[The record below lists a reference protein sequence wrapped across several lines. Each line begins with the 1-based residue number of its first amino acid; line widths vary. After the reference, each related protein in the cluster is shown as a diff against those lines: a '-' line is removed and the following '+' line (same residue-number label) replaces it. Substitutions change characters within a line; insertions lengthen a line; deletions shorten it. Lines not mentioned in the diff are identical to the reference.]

1 MGRKKKNDSGKLAAL
16 AREYYEKEAFGN
28 PKKLKCSNFAKY
40 AREHGCNAQ
49 AYDFRRDREVR
60 AFMDEVLGGHE
71 DADEY
76 PLQAVYRNLDLS
88 KPFFFRKSSDI
99 IACQQRMIHTVQMCC
114 DHNSLSGFIANHFHI
129 RQIHDKSSCV
139 YSCFTAIQ
147 NDHIRMIP
155 FDRFSYAF
163 IINCITCYI

>member
-40 AREHGCNAQ
+40 AREHGCDAQ

-71 DADEY
+71 DVDEY
-76 PLQAVYRNLDLS
+76 PLQAVYR
-88 KPFFFRKSSDI
+88 KEP
-99 IACQQRMIHTVQMCC
+99 
-114 DHNSLSGFIANHFHI
+114 
-129 RQIHDKSSCV
+129 
-139 YSCFTAIQ
+139 
-147 NDHIRMIP
+147 
-155 FDRFSYAF
+155 
-163 IINCITCYI
+163 

>member
-60 AFMDEVLGGHE
+60 AFMDEVLGAPGN
-71 DADEY
+71 AVEY
-76 PLQAVYRNLDLS
+76 LNTELGKKRNQSYRKRSKKYLTDLYKGKAS
-88 KPFFFRKSSDI
+88 
-99 IACQQRMIHTVQMCC
+99 
-114 DHNSLSGFIANHFHI
+114 
-129 RQIHDKSSCV
+129 
-139 YSCFTAIQ
+139 
-147 NDHIRMIP
+147 
-155 FDRFSYAF
+155 
-163 IINCITCYI
+163 